1 MRCIRTWALCALL
14 ASAAAAQ
21 AAVTFSDVAIGGSL
35 SAGASFVTNATDI
48 DFTLPNATVGDPV
61 DPVRAGT
68 ITITFIAEDPSG
80 LDRDLL
86 SILGGLSGSGI
97 IFFNEVV
104 EDLVNPGIIA
114 STNVVADENG
124 DLPVTET
131 IFFSRTS
138 TRVKVKKTVVLAAID
153 TDDFDLAS
161 VSLIEQKLIPEP
173 ASIAML
179 LIGSVAA
186 AFRRR

>member
-1 MRCIRTWALCALL
+1 MRYIRTWALCALL
-14 ASAAAAQ
+14 ASATAAQ
-21 AAVTFSDVAIGGSL
+21 AAVTFSDVTIGGSL
-35 SAGASFVTNATDI
+35 SAGSSFAVSGDDI
-48 DFTLPNATVGDPV
+48 DFTLPNAVVGDPV

-68 ITITFIAEDPSG
+68 ITITFIAENPDG
-80 LDRDLL
+80 MDRDLL
-86 SILGGLSGSGI
+86 SILGALSGSGI

-131 IFFSRTS
+131 IFFSRPS

-153 TDDFDLAS
+153 TQEFDLAS
-161 VSLIEQKLIPEP
+161 VTLIEQKLIPEP
-173 ASIAML
+173 ASLGL
-179 LIGSVAA
+179 LLLGGLA